1 MCQPTNNAEDDD
13 DDSEDNASKEGEG
26 GDAHAFMA

>member
-1 MCQPTNNAEDDD
+1 MCQPTNNADDD